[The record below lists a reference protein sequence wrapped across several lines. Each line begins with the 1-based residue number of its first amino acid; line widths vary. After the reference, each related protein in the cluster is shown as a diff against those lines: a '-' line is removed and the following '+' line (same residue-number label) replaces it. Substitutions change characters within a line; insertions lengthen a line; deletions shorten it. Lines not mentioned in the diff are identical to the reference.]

1 MPWRFSEAYL
11 ISSIGP
17 FARFGYLDSYVEM
30 PSALHGF
37 RDLTTM
43 PRESLLMTPKDRPAI
58 SIVVP
63 VFNEER
69 SVLPLYRKI
78 RDACEALDKS
88 YEMVFVDDGSR
99 DRTFRILERIHRQDP
114 RVKVLRFRKNFGQT
128 AAMAAGFQC
137 ARGEIII
144 SMDGDLQN
152 DPADIPRLLAKMEEG
167 YDVVCGWRR
176 DRKDNTLTRTIPS
189 MIANWLISKL
199 CGVRIHDS
207 GCSLKAYR
215 ASVIKR
221 VNLYG
226 EMHRFIPAM
235 TLLVGARV
243 GEVVVRHHPRRFG
256 QTKYGLSRIWKV
268 FLDLFTVKMLV
279 TFAPRPAAWFGLL
292 SVPFWLGACIGAG
305 AIALLVGMGQGPPLV
320 VAGSVTLLLTC
331 TAFHLISMGLLAEAA
346 LDAEGGVQGGDS
358 LPEVQQL

>member
-1 MPWRFSEAYL
+1 
-11 ISSIGP
+11 
-17 FARFGYLDSYVEM
+17 
-30 PSALHGF
+30 
-37 RDLTTM
+37 
-43 PRESLLMTPKDRPAI
+43 MTPKDRPAI

-152 DPADIPRLLAKMEEG
+152 DPADIPRLLAKLEEG
-167 YDVVCGWRR
+167 HDVVCGWRR
-176 DRKDNTLTRTIPS
+176 DRQDNTLTRTIPS
-189 MIANWLISKL
+189 VVANWLISKI

-221 VNLYG
+221 VALYG

-235 TLLVGARV
+235 ALLVGARV
-243 GEVVVRHHPRRFG
+243 GEVLVRHHPRRFG
-256 QTKYGLSRIWKV
+256 KAKYGLSRIWKV

-279 TFAPRPAAWFGLL
+279 TFAPRPATWFGLL
-292 SVPFWLGACIGAG
+292 SLPFWLASCIGVS
-305 AIALLVGMGQGPPLV
+305 AIALLVAMGQGTPV
-320 VAGSVTLLLTC
+320 VVLGSVTLLLTC
-331 TAFHLISMGLLAEAA
+331 TAIHLVSMGLLAEAA
-346 LDAEGGVQGGDS
+346 VEAEDAVRGPSAV
-358 LPEVQQL
+358 PEVQEL